1 MTLDGSEPDAGAL
14 EQQADAFSRMLGA
27 CLAVDGCD
35 SFTLWGGTPDPY
47 SWVPVFFPPG
57 EGAATVMGE
66 SFTLKPAYCA
76 LQAGLTEASGTVDD
90 SAFVSRACSG

>member
-1 MTLDGSEPDAGAL
+1 
-14 EQQADAFSRMLGA
+14 
-27 CLAVDGCD
+27 
-35 SFTLWGGTPDPY
+35 
-47 SWVPVFFPPG
+47 
-57 EGAATVMGE
+57 MGE